1 MTYYIYSTLASD
13 NVYAAHGP
21 AVDGLPQ
28 AREGILI
35 RGGYGVATRALVTP
49 RGSVTPITDEQY
61 ARLQDDAVFVL
72 HRDNGF
78 IAVEQSS
85 APAEVV
91 AANMAQNDPS
101 APLEPGDLDLDP
113 DSPTAETGPSKR
125 RGRPPKAD

>member
-1 MTYYIYSTLASD
+1 MTYYVYSTLACD
-13 NVYAAHGP
+13 NVYDAYGP

-35 RGGYGVATRALVTP
+35 RGGYGVATKSLVTP
-49 RGSVTPITDEQY
+49 RGAVTTITDEQY
-61 ARLQDDAVFVL
+61 ARLEDDAVFKL
-72 HRDNGF
+72 HRANGF
-78 IAVEQSS
+78 ISVEQSS

-101 APLEPGDLDLDP
+101 VPLEPGDLELDP
-113 DSPTAETGPSKR
+113 DSPMAETGPSKR